1 MKIMCYNKGTKE
13 KETNKKCSKLSK
25 TTRKRQCTNSVQ
37 PKGSAKGRRD
47 TAKKSMVKGGMK
59 RYDSLQF

>member
-1 MKIMCYNKGTKE
+1 MKNSCYNIGTKR
-13 KETNKKCSKLSK
+13 KKQTKNVS
-25 TTRKRQCTNSVQ
+25 NSQKQRGNANAQIVYSR
-37 PKGSAKGRRD
+37 KGSAKGRRD